1 MTPLECAVHDQNL
14 LNKAENMLRESFD
27 KATSK
32 FQEQTI
38 ANKKGTLTPTFKK
51 AIPKLMVPK
60 GVLAHFDYMPEDGL
74 RYGSMSIRLVL
85 ENKLGTVNGR
95 SFPVGSIRGG
105 VFFPAECERNLE
117 DQMTAKKLL
126 DLKDEKRSLFKK
138 LNEID
143 LEIASYGVND
153 RLIHS

>member
-14 LNKAENMLRESFD
+14 LNKAENMLRESFE

-32 FQEQTI
+32 FQEKTI

-51 AIPKLMVPK
+51 AIPKLKVPK

-117 DQMTAKKLL
+117 DQMTAQKLL

-138 LNEID
+138 LGEID

-153 RLIHS
+153 RLIYS